1 VGRPSISSD
10 EIEDRAPEEAF
21 VLVSEASDG
30 TELEPLKVDPEAE
43 GPTGTLGSAD
53 EGDPVRVEA
62 AIGAETLLVWPL
74 PVSGIA
80 TVTELGLWSE
90 TGSPENWIC
99 GRSVAMG
106 GGLNLAVAGDIR
118 TKNVIVSL

>member
-1 VGRPSISSD
+1 MYRGATEGSCESCAEPEGIEGTVAFPLVPDPALANCCASAKTFVGRPSISSD

-62 AIGAETLLVWPL
+62 AIGAETLLV
-74 PVSGIA
+74 
-80 TVTELGLWSE
+80 
-90 TGSPENWIC
+90 
-99 GRSVAMG
+99 
-106 GGLNLAVAGDIR
+106 
-118 TKNVIVSL
+118 